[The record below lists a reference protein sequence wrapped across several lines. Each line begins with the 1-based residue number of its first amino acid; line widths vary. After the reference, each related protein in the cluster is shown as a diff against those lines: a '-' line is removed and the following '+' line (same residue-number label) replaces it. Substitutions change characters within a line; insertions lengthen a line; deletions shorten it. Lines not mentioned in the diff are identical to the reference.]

1 MAFMNANPLRL
12 NGPVELTVSLVSRVH
27 DSSTSIDLQGVRVLA
42 PRMPGPH
49 FNAPMKYSL
58 TTFAC
63 TYSRNG
69 REA

>member
-42 PRMPGPH
+42 PRMSLPC
-49 FNAPMKYSL
+49 FNAPLQL
-58 TTFAC
+58 TTPLVSLAI
-63 TYSRNG
+63 
-69 REA
+69 